1 MKRVFQLSI
10 ILVFVMSLSL
20 RAFAVDDSAYWL
32 YDGSSWRFDREAYE
46 AAVEA
51 ESAVVSVQAPESA
64 SEAITPEP
72 SPVPTPD
79 TTFESV
85 GASHERTTSHFDV
98 GDNAGYPVGSYVDEA
113 GNVWLGDELLSPGTT
128 PAMEPASS
136 PVLSVDVLGTPVP
149 SESAQEETGTP
160 VYSVADLRSSGDS
173 GLTSTSG
180 VKGLVA
186 SIFGSY
192 EPVTE
197 ETVITETV
205 DGNTVE
211 STIRTVVPGLA
222 GVDYQWLG
230 SVALFGILL
239 LCLGKLLGGA
249 LK

>member
-1 MKRVFQLSI
+1 MKRALQLSI

-64 SEAITPEP
+64 SELIAPEP
-72 SPVPTPD
+72 SPSLIPD
-79 TTFESV
+79 TTESA
-85 GASHERTTSHFDV
+85 GANYERTASHFDA

-128 PAMEPASS
+128 PAMEPAS
-136 PVLSVDVLGTPVP
+136 PAVLSVDVLGTPVP

-173 GLTSTSG
+173 GLTSNSG
-180 VKGLVA
+180 VKGLVV

-211 STIRTVVPGLA
+211 STIRTVVPGPA